1 MKVPDSVED
10 AFIPME
16 ADDFPTLQEQRRRR
30 NEHWARLKRA
40 RLDCDGISGN
50 YPKWLEEQYGLRVHM
65 NNGMITDDYTVVD
78 DKKYLIYLLKYS
90 Q

>member
-1 MKVPDSVED
+1 MKVPVSVES

-16 ADDFPTLQEQRRRR
+16 ADDIPSLQEQRRKR
-30 NEHWARLKRA
+30 NEHWARLKLA

-65 NNGMITDDYTVVD
+65 VDHMITDDYTVVD
-78 DKKYLIYLLKYS
+78 EKKYLIYLLKYS

>member
-1 MKVPDSVED
+1 MKVPASVENG
-10 AFIPME
+10 FIPME
-16 ADDFPTLQEQRRRR
+16 AEDIPSLQEQRQKR

-50 YPKWLEEQYGLRVHM
+50 YPKWLEEQYGLRIHIVDK
-65 NNGMITDDYTVVD
+65 MITDNYTVVD
-78 DKKYLIYLLKYS
+78 EKKYLIYLLKYS

>member
-1 MKVPDSVED
+1 MKVPDSIED

-16 ADDFPTLQEQRRRR
+16 SVDFPTLQEQRRCR
-30 NEHWARLKRA
+30 NEHWARLKRS

-65 NNGMITDDYTVVD
+65 TNGMITDDYTVID
-78 DKKYLIYLLKYS
+78 EKKYLVYLLKYG

>member
-1 MKVPDSVED
+1 
-10 AFIPME
+10 ME
-16 ADDFPTLQEQRRRR
+16 AEDIPSLQEQRRKR

-65 NNGMITDDYTVVD
+65 VDHMITDDYTVVD
-78 DKKYLIYLLKYS
+78 EKKYLIYLLKYS